1 MYENPFCAGILS
13 ADMHKGRSV
22 AMPQRSTL
30 TVFLIKQSRFSDFN
44 ALIKTKYD
52 GQSIVFILK
61 FHI

>member
-1 MYENPFCAGILS
+1 
-13 ADMHKGRSV
+13 
-22 AMPQRSTL
+22 MPQRSTL

-44 ALIKTKYD
+44 ALIKTNYD